1 MSLEEAKRIK
11 TNYQRR
17 LERLRV
23 KSTGGD
29 KDAAMD
35 LMSLLAEMHGKL
47 KELGYR
53 LTDENESGRVNRL
66 EPITQEWID
75 EQLAKQTK
83 VDKLAQQI
91 RGMEEGPE
99 KDKLTRELILEIG
112 REYDER
118 EARQSGD

>member
-1 MSLEEAKRIK
+1 MSLKEAKRIK

-118 EARQSGD
+118 EVRQSGD